1 MKKDLN
7 YVAAVEKAIS
17 EKYGKEAVQD
27 FRSTWETE
35 REESYLVQLK
45 NRRTKLQTLKDRKKF
60 FLVGDVEIKKKHNAE
75 QPNRTCPVCKT
86 YSFSSR
92 DDLYM
97 NRFETCRLCYYEF
110 IEHNENNWKQ
120 GWRPT
125 REQIRESLRRRNNG

>member
-1 MKKDLN
+1 MKKDTN
-7 YVAAVEKAIS
+7 YVAAVEKAIA
-17 EKYGKEAVQD
+17 EKYGKDTVQD
-27 FRSTWETE
+27 FRSEWSEDKE
-35 REESYLVQLK
+35 KEYLDQIK
-45 NRRTKLQTLKDRKKF
+45 NHNCKTKNKIEKQKD
-60 FLVGDVEIKKKHNAE
+60 
-75 QPNRTCPVCKT
+75 NRVCPTCKT
-86 YSFSSR
+86 YSFSGR